1 MCVFFFKQKTAYEM
15 LRSLVGSEMCIRDR
29 YTSFYNLRERPFN
42 LTPDSHFL
50 YLSPRHREALGHLL
64 YGIRERKGF
73 ILVTGEVGTGKTTLC
88 RALIAEIEKAAEVGF
103 ILNSFLS
110 AEELLRTINED
121 LSCHAGAVSRKGLVD
136 ELNKFLLARHEAG
149 RNVVVLIDEGQN
161 LALPVLEQLR
171 MLSNLETEKEKLL
184 QIVLVGQPELRTKLD
199 SKSLLQLRQ
208 RIAVRFHLSPLHRGE
223 VACYIGHRL
232 SVAGGD
238 GMVGFD
244 RKAVD
249 LICDYSGGIP
259 RLINMLCDKA
269 LLAGFVVGTR
279 AITAKLVRA
288 SIKEIEGEPELTAA
302 ATV

>member
-1 MCVFFFKQKTAYEM
+1 MYLEHYGFKKHPFKLTA
-15 LRSLVGSEMCIRDR
+15 DP
-29 YTSFYNLRERPFN
+29 SFLFP
-42 LTPDSHFL
+42 
-50 YLSPRHREALGHLL
+50 SPQHREALGFLH
-64 YGIRERKGF
+64 YGIVARKGF
-73 ILVTGEVGTGKTTLC
+73 LAITGEVGTGKTTLC
-88 RALIAEIEKAAEVGF
+88 RALLSRLDERVKTAF
-103 ILNSFLS
+103 ILNSNLTEFQLMHAVIEDFGIPVPGGGRMNLMRALNSFLIEQVREGNNAVLIIDEAQNLS
-110 AEELLRTINED
+110 A
-121 LSCHAGAVSRKGLVD
+121 A
-136 ELNKFLLARHEAG
+136 
-149 RNVVVLIDEGQN
+149 Q
-161 LALPVLEQLR
+161 LEQVR
-171 MLSNLETEKEKLL
+171 MLSNLETAEEKLL
-184 QIVLVGQPELRTKLD
+184 QIVLVGQPELRKKLD

-279 AITAKLVRA
+279 SITAKLVRA